1 MECGAV
7 YFSVLQCVAV
17 ILSSRQPCLSSMTH
31 LRRYSML
38 QYIAACCRVL
48 QCFAVRCSV
57 LQWILLCLPS
67 HRPSSRSMTPL
78 RCCGVLQCVAVCCSV
93 LQCVAVRCS
102 VLQCVAVCCSVSTF
116 PPALFELHDSSEV
129 GTAQRDF
136 NTQTLLQR
144 WIAED
149 ELTCH

>member
-1 MECGAV
+1 
-7 YFSVLQCVAV
+7 
-17 ILSSRQPCLSSMTH
+17 
-31 LRRYSML
+31 
-38 QYIAACCRVL
+38 
-48 QCFAVRCSV
+48 

-93 LQCVAVRCS
+93 LQCVAVCCS

-149 ELTCH
+149 ELTCHRRCNIIQLHIPLCVCVYIFVHINIYLYVRINIYMYTYIHI